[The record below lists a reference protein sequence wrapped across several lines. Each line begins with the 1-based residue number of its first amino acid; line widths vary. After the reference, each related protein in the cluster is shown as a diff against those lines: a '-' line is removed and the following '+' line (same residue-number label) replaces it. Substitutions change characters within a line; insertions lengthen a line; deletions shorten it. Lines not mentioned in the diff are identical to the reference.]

1 MMTVRISP
9 RGKWSKAMRVSG
21 VFFGLAAVLAA
32 SVAQADDFPAGDMH
46 DKVSQ
51 ACTQCHAADV
61 VVSQHKSRDDWAQT
75 VTTMISNG
83 ANITDADYDKTV
95 DYLAKSFPAK

>member
-1 MMTVRISP
+1 
-9 RGKWSKAMRVSG
+9 MRVSG
-21 VFFGLAAVLAA
+21 LFLGLGLMLAAGA
-32 SVAQADDFPAGDMH
+32 AQADDFPAGDMH

-51 ACTQCHAADV
+51 ACTQCHASGV
-61 VVSQHKSRDDWAQT
+61 VTSQGKTRDDWAQT